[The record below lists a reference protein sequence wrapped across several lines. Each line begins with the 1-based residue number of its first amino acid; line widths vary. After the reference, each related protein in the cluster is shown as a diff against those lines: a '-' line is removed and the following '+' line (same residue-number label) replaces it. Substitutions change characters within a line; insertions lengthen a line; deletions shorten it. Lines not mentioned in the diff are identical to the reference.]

1 MGVLVRSARTTLCG
15 FAIIGAACSSS
26 DDSEPAD
33 VIAAPAVPITVAGVG
48 FATPESVLHDEVGDV
63 YLVSNINGHPLI
75 TDGNGFISRVSPSGD
90 VLDLKWIDG
99 ESDGVTLHAPKGMA
113 IVGDVLYVT
122 DITVVRM
129 FDRVTGG
136 PLGEITVEG
145 ATFLNDL
152 APASDGGVYLT
163 DSGFQ
168 LTAEGG
174 FEPSGTDAVYHIA
187 PNGDVHT
194 LIADAGLGGPNG
206 VVEVDGEVWVV
217 TFGSGELFRVAD
229 GQRVDMTTV
238 GEGNLDGITLAG
250 DQFLISSW
258 GSQAIYASASG
269 GDAEL
274 AAVVTGVQSP
284 ADIDYDA
291 TRHVVLIPLFELDE
305 VRIVPVN

>member
-1 MGVLVRSARTTLCG
+1 MSMFCKMKMAAVLITLPMVSIACG
-15 FAIIGAACSSS
+15 SGS
-26 DDSEPAD
+26 DSEPAD
-33 VIAAPAVPITVAGVG
+33 APAAPSNPITVTDVG
-48 FATPESVLHDEVGDV
+48 FATPESVLHDVAADV
-63 YLVSNINGHPLI
+63 YLVSNINGHPLQP
-75 TDGNGFISRVSPSGD
+75 DGNGFISRLSPSGD
-90 VLDLKWIDG
+90 VLNLKWIDG
-99 ESDGVTLHAPKGMA
+99 EAEGVLLDAPKGMA

-163 DSGFQ
+163 DSGFRM
-168 LTAEGG
+168 TAEGG
-174 FEPSGTDAVYHIA
+174 FEPSGADAVYHVA

-217 TFGSGELFRVAD
+217 TFGSGEMFRLVD
-229 GQRVDMTTV
+229 GERMDLTAVT
-238 GEGNLDGITLAG
+238 GGSLDGIISVG
-250 DQFLISSW
+250 DRMLVSSW
-258 GSQAIYASASG
+258 ANQEVHAGAAG
-269 GDAEL
+269 GEFIP
-274 AAVVTGVQSP
+274 VVTEVQSP
-284 ADIDYDA
+284 ADIGYDA
-291 TRHVVLIPLFELDE
+291 TRTVLLIPLFELDE